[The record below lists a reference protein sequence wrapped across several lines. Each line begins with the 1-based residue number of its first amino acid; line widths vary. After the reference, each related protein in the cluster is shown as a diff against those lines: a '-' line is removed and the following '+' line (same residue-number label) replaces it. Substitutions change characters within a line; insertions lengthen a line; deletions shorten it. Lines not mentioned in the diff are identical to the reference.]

1 MSDRL
6 ITQHQECIKKS
17 QAMGGPAKL
26 EAMAAQGRMNVRQ
39 RIDALVDADSFEE
52 YGLFATSQV
61 PRDKDRTPADGKVTG
76 IGKIGGRAAA
86 VVGYDFSVKGS
97 SSSPVSNK
105 KMHHMKE
112 LGARNGMPVVYL
124 AESTGVRMPDIMGA
138 AVMGSGDDSRR
149 FLRRRESPWVTASFG
164 HSFGSAAWHTVAAD
178 FSVMVKGATMSVSS
192 SRLVSRATGHEV
204 DAETLGGWKL
214 QTATTGLVDL
224 AVDTD
229 AEAIAAVRN
238 FLSYLPSHNMA
249 PPPATT
255 DFEYEQSQAENILN
269 VLPESRNQVY
279 DVHKIIEAVADA
291 RSVFEVKRDFGKS
304 LVTALARINGQV
316 VGIIANN
323 PVSKGGAID
332 TDACDKA
339 TSFIVL
345 CDSYNIPL
353 VHMVDQPGFLIGLKS
368 EQKRVVGKIIN
379 WMNALSLVTVPKIT
393 VIMRKSYGQAL
404 ANMGGVGMSDVIAAW
419 YTAEV
424 GFMDPHSAVHVV
436 HKLEREDNPEQFDTH
451 LAEMAKSNSAY
462 DLASAYGA
470 QQVIDPRETRDFISN
485 SLHIHRLSR
494 TGGIGEH
501 HLSNWPTTY

>member
-1 MSDRL
+1 MNDRL
-6 ITQHQECIKKS
+6 NSQHQELTEKA
-17 QAMGGPAKL
+17 QRMGGTAKV
-26 EAMAAQGRMNVRQ
+26 EAIASAGRMNVRE
-39 RIDALVDADSFEE
+39 RIEALVDAESFQE

-76 IGKIGGRAAA
+76 TGTINGRHAA

-112 LGARNGMPVVYL
+112 IGARNGLPVVYL
-124 AESTGVRMPDIMGA
+124 AESTGVRMPDVMGA
-138 AVMGSGDDSRR
+138 AVMGSGDDSHR
-149 FLRRRESPWVTASFG
+149 FLRKRESPWVAASFG
-164 HSFGSAAWHTVAAD
+164 YSFGSAAWHTVASD

-192 SRLVSRATGHEV
+192 SRLVSHATGHTI

-214 QTATTGLVDL
+214 HTGTTGLVDC
-224 AVDTD
+224 AVDSD
-229 AEAIAAVRN
+229 AEAITAVRK
-238 FLSYLPSHNMA
+238 FLSYLPSHNMS
-249 PPPATT
+249 PPPKAAQF
-255 DFEYEQSQAENILN
+255 DYDESQADHIHR

-279 DVHKIIEAVADA
+279 DVHKIIDA
-291 RSVFEVKRDFGKS
+291 IVDVDSTFELKRNFGKS
-304 LVTALARINGQV
+304 LVTCLARIKGKV
-316 VGIIANN
+316 VGIIASN
-323 PVSKGGAID
+323 PISKGGAID

-353 VHMVDQPGFLIGLKS
+353 IHLVDQPGFLIGMKS
-368 EQKRVVGKIIN
+368 EQNRVVGKIIN

-424 GFMDPHSAVHVV
+424 GFMDPYSAVHVV
-436 HKLEREDNPEQFDTH
+436 HKLEREDDPEQFETH

-470 QQVIDPRETRDFISN
+470 QHVIDPRETRDFIFE
-485 SLHIHRLSR
+485 SLKIHQLSR
-494 TGGIGEH
+494 SGGIGEH
-501 HLSNWPTTY
+501 HLSNWPTTF